1 MQLFYFISLTK
12 LHWKKCKNSKSSK
25 NIAHHNFS
33 LQVWWHKRRTYERT
47 VKICAALTSSKVLIG
62 HLTLL
67 PKRYLRILSSVSVTN
82 FDNYFI
88 ERFKSCEFAN
98 LIKTV
103 QQTVSIENQ
112 EYGKSLEKHQSW
124 EHCPFISHHSCE
136 MQELA
141 THFIITRQRRAA
153 SLDSL

>member
-82 FDNYFI
+82 FDNYFDKI
-88 ERFKSCEFAN
+88 FKLCFFAN

-103 QQTVSIENQ
+103 RTVKIVSIENQ
-112 EYGKSLEKHQSW
+112 HSINMANFWKIIKVGNTVTSSL
-124 EHCPFISHHSCE
+124 
-136 MQELA
+136 
-141 THFIITRQRRAA
+141 IIPVKCR
-153 SLDSL
+153 S

>member
-1 MQLFYFISLTK
+1 MIALFFKKRYYGKCVIGFYIFSKTQTALTQSNPKYVKVQLFYFISLTK

-82 FDNYFI
+82 FGNHFNKI
-88 ERFKSCEFAN
+88 FKLYGFAN

-103 QQTVSIENQ
+103 NSENCINWGSAF
-112 EYGKSLEKHQSW
+112 Y
-124 EHCPFISHHSCE
+124 
-136 MQELA
+136 
-141 THFIITRQRRAA
+141 T
-153 SLDSL
+153 